1 MLIVSLQRY
10 VTKSL
15 MSFSQGLTPSSR
27 AECWG
32 VIGLVGGSCVAFV
45 SWRYY
50 ILSSFLKAVCVGKNQ
65 WFSETL
71 RAHLD
76 RKEHVREAR
85 PTGKPTTLG
94 LFPLAAD
101 LSTGNGNGLYVN
113 WGFFS
118 LRSHWVRKTLQV
130 TDGGLRAPRHN
141 FNNNAY
147 FRMGSVIW
155 LRTSQTQASHPQG
168 LLFMETVCV
177 IVQFLLKAK
186 DLWFSDLSS
195 GCLEVQRG
203 NKAKCEKSRLD

>member
-15 MSFSQGLTPSSR
+15 MSFSQGLTPSST
-27 AECWG
+27 AECRG

-50 ILSSFLKAVCVGKNQ
+50 ILSSFLKAVCVVKNQ

-76 RKEHVREAR
+76 RKEQVRKG
-85 PTGKPTTLG
+85 PPNGKPTTSG
-94 LFPLAAD
+94 LFPLDAD
-101 LSTGNGNGLYVN
+101 LTIGNGNGLYVN
-113 WGFFS
+113 WGFS
-118 LRSHWVRKTLQV
+118 SQCSHWVRKTLQV

-141 FNNNAY
+141 FNNIAY

-155 LRTSQTQASHPQG
+155 LRTSQTQAYHAQG
-168 LLFMETVCV
+168 LLFVETV
-177 IVQFLLKAK
+177 
-186 DLWFSDLSS
+186 
-195 GCLEVQRG
+195 
-203 NKAKCEKSRLD
+203 